1 MRIHAKVC
9 SHLTHMSV
17 YHLFIARKTSEIT
30 IYVYL
35 WKSVTDTN
43 KMTPKIGK
51 GAAPSAKQRVAN
63 ANTYT
68 QICYLRRIGC
78 DILSE

>member
-1 MRIHAKVC
+1 M
-9 SHLTHMSV
+9 
-17 YHLFIARKTSEIT
+17 

-35 WKSVTDTN
+35 WDGVTDTN
-43 KMTPKIGK
+43 KMPPKIGK

-68 QICYLRRIGC
+68 QICYLRRIGY